1 VKASVDMAAVG
12 QLLGSPTRAAMLD
25 ALFDGRA
32 WPVHELAAVAKV
44 APSTASEHLQL
55 LRNGGLVVASR
66 EGRTHL
72 YRLRG
77 PDVAAAL
84 ELLGTLAPASRDSG
98 LSAAVRNGALH
109 EARTCYD
116 HLAGRL
122 GVAITDALVERGLVL
137 GPEHDLLVT
146 VEGERRFG
154 AVGVDVAALRR
165 ARRPVTRACLDWS
178 ERRPHLAGALG
189 AALLTRLHGVHG
201 VERLPAPRTVRLL
214 PVGRALLAELGIA
227 VSQ

>member
-1 VKASVDMAAVG
+1 MAAVG
-12 QLLGSPTRAAMLD
+12 HLLGSPTRAAMLD

-32 WPVHELAAVAKV
+32 WAVHELAAVAKV

-55 LRNGGLVVASR
+55 LRNGGLVVVSR
-66 EGRTHL
+66 EGRNHL

-84 ELLGTLAPASRDSG
+84 ELLGTLAPASRVSG
-98 LSAAVRNGALH
+98 LAASVRNDALH

-122 GVAITDALVERGLVL
+122 GVTITDALVGRGLVL
-137 GPEHDLLVT
+137 GPDHDLRLTEV
-146 VEGERRFG
+146 GERRF
-154 AVGVDVAALRR
+154 AAIGVDVAALRR
-165 ARRPVTRACLDWS
+165 ARRPLTRACLDWS

-189 AALLTRLHGVHG
+189 AALLARLHDVGG
-201 VERLPAPRTVRLL
+201 LERLPPPRAVRLL
-214 PVGRALLAELGIA
+214 PAGCSLLGELGI
-227 VSQ
+227 VVRL

>member
-1 VKASVDMAAVG
+1 VKASVDMAAFG
-12 QLLGSPTRAAMLD
+12 QLLASPTRAAMLD

-32 WPVHELAAVAKV
+32 WPVHELAAVARV
-44 APSTASEHLQL
+44 APSTASEQLQL
-55 LRNGGLVVASR
+55 LRNGGLVVATR
-66 EGRTHL
+66 EGRRHL

-98 LSAAVRNGALH
+98 LSASVRNGALH

-122 GVAITDALVERGLVL
+122 GVAITEALVESGLLL
-137 GPEHDLLVT
+137 GADHDLRPT
-146 VEGERRFG
+146 EEGERRF
-154 AVGVDVAALRR
+154 AAIGVDVAALRR

-178 ERRPHLAGALG
+178 ERRPHLAGSLG
-189 AALLTRLHGVHG
+189 AALLTRLHQVDG
-201 VERLPAPRTVRLL
+201 VERLPAPRAVRLL
-214 PVGRALLAELGIA
+214 PAGRSLLGELGIA
-227 VSQ
+227 VAS

>member
-1 VKASVDMAAVG
+1 VKASVDMAALG
-12 QLLGSPTRAAMLD
+12 HLLGSPTRAAMLD

-44 APSTASEHLQL
+44 SPSTASEHLQL

-77 PDVAAAL
+77 ADVAAAL
-84 ELLGTLAPASRDSG
+84 ELLGTLAPASQDSG
-98 LSAAVRNGALH
+98 LSASVRNDALH

-122 GVAITDALVERGLVL
+122 GVAITDALVGGGLVL
-137 GPEHDLLVT
+137 GADDDLRT
-146 VEGERRFG
+146 TAEGERRF
-154 AVGVDVAALRR
+154 AAIGVDIAALRR
-165 ARRPVTRACLDWS
+165 ARRPLTRACLDWS

-189 AALLTRLHGVHG
+189 AALLARLRDVNGL
-201 VERLPAPRTVRLL
+201 ERLPAPRAVRLL
-214 PVGRALLAELGIA
+214 PAGRSLLDELGIA
-227 VSQ
+227 VTL

>member
-1 VKASVDMAAVG
+1 
-12 QLLGSPTRAAMLD
+12 MLD

-55 LRNGGLVVASR
+55 LRDGGLVVAAH
-66 EGRTHL
+66 EGRNHL

-98 LSAAVRNGALH
+98 LTAAVRNGALH

-122 GVAITDALVERGLVL
+122 GVAITDALVDRALVL
-137 GPEHDLLVT
+137 GPDHDLRPT
-146 VEGERRFG
+146 EEGERRF
-154 AVGVDVAALRR
+154 AAIGVDVAALHR
-165 ARRPVTRACLDWS
+165 ARRPLTRACLDWS

-189 AALLTRLHGVHG
+189 AALLARLRDVDG
-201 VERLPAPRTVRLL
+201 VERLPAPRAVRLL
-214 PVGRALLAELGIA
+214 PAGRSLLGELGIA
-227 VSQ
+227 VPS

>member
-1 VKASVDMAAVG
+1 MAAVG
-12 QLLGSPTRAAMLD
+12 HLLASPTRAAILD

-66 EGRTHL
+66 EGRSHF

-84 ELLGTLAPASRDSG
+84 ELLGTLAPASRVTG
-98 LSAAVRNGALH
+98 LSTSVRNDLLH

-122 GVAITDALVERGLVL
+122 GVAITDALVGGALVL
-137 GPEHDLLVT
+137 GPDHDFRT
-146 VEGERRFG
+146 TEEGERRFAAIG
-154 AVGVDVAALRR
+154 IDVTALRR
-165 ARRPVTRACLDWS
+165 ARRPLTRACLDWS
-178 ERRPHLAGALG
+178 ERRPHLAGALS
-189 AALLTRLHGVHG
+189 AALLERLHAVDGL
-201 VERLPAPRTVRLL
+201 ERLPPPRAVRLL
-214 PVGRALLAELGIA
+214 PAGRSLLGELGIA
-227 VSQ
+227 VEL